1 MHWLSGRF
9 LSTPTVNRMFVQ
21 THIEHGH
28 VSVGF
33 EMVTIQPVDAFFA
46 GSGGTEPVR
55 EYSASALS
63 IVSSG

>member
-1 MHWLSGRF
+1 MGSSMRLGSCEDELIIIPAWV
-9 LSTPTVNRMFVQ
+9 PTV
-21 THIEHGH
+21 T
-28 VSVGF
+28 SY
-33 EMVTIQPVDAFFA
+33 VTIQPVDAFFA